1 MSRYPDEALIT
12 WEQARAA
19 APRLKQYRT
28 ERKWSRGQLSVA
40 SGVGASTIAHAES
53 AQVRLTKVNADL
65 LAKALGMSFGSL
77 AGTGLE
83 AAR

>member
-1 MSRYPDEALIT
+1 MSRYPDDALIT
-12 WEQARAA
+12 WEQARQA
-19 APRLKQYRT
+19 APRLRQYRA

-65 LAKALGMSFGSL
+65 LAKALGMSLGALFD
-77 AGTGLE
+77 AGLE